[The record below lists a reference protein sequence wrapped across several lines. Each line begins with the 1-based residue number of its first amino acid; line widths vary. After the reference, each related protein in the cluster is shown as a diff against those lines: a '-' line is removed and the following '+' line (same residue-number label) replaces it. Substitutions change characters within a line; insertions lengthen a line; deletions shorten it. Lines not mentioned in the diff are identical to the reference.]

1 MHDTGDAALRILM
14 YFIMPLWIAA
24 GTADYLC
31 HRRTDI
37 AHTAGPKESV
47 LHLLMFAEIGVPLVA
62 CLFLEINALVFLLM
76 ILAFIAHEATAL
88 WDVSY
93 ATSRRHVGPFEQHVH
108 SFLELL
114 PLAAGILVAVLHWP
128 QFLALFGLG
137 SEPARWDLRLKE
149 TPLPTGYIVFVL
161 LASALLEAL
170 PYLEELLRGIKAR
183 RDARGG
189 QPGRRAA
196 ADASRNPGRHA

>member
-1 MHDTGDAALRILM
+1 MGTETQQAGNAALHILM

-24 GTADYLC
+24 GLADYFC

-47 LHLLMFAEIGVPLVA
+47 MHLVMFAEIGIPLVA
-62 CLFLEINALVFLLM
+62 CLFLDINALVFLTM
-76 ILAFIAHEATAL
+76 ILAFVAHEATAL

-93 ATSRRHVGPFEQHVH
+93 ATRYRRVGPFEQHVH

-114 PLAAGILVAVLHWP
+114 PLAAGILVAILHWP

-137 SEPARWDLRLKE
+137 HEPARWSVRLKNP
-149 TPLPTGYIVFVL
+149 PLPGAYVVFVL
-161 LASALLEAL
+161 LAALLLEIL
-170 PYLEELLRGIKAR
+170 PYVEELLRGLKAR
-183 RDARGG
+183 RQAGH
-189 QPGRRAA
+189 PPRRPT
-196 ADASRNPGRHA
+196 ASD

>member
-1 MHDTGDAALRILM
+1 MGTEMQDASDAAQRILM

-24 GTADYLC
+24 GTADYFC

-37 AHTAGPKESV
+37 AHTAGPKESMM
-47 LHLLMFAEIGVPLVA
+47 HLLMFTEIGVPLLA
-62 CLFLEINALVFLLM
+62 CLFLEINALVFAVM

-93 ATSRRHVGPFEQHVH
+93 ATRYRRVGPFEQHVH

-128 QFLALFGLG
+128 QFLALLGLG
-137 SEPARWDLRLKE
+137 PEAARWTLRLKDP
-149 TPLPTGYIVFVL
+149 PLPTGFVIFVL
-161 LASALLEAL
+161 LAALLLEVL
-170 PYLEELLRGIKAR
+170 PYVEELWRGVRAR
-183 RDARGG
+183 RQEARE
-189 QPGRRAA
+189 
-196 ADASRNPGRHA
+196 